1 MLNERAGIMDNQKK
15 EEITFENF
23 VKTYCNNECRMIKCE
38 GIGITWSVCCPY
50 QPQVKIIEE

>member
-1 MLNERAGIMDNQKK
+1 MDNQKK

-38 GIGITWSVCCPY
+38 GIGTTWSVCCPY